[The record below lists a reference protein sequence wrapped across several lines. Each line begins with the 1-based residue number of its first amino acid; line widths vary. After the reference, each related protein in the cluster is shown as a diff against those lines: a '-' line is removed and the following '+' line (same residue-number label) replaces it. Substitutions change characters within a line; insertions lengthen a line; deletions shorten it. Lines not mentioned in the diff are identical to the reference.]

1 MANTPVL
8 TDQTGQQILKA
19 LNETNAQLGGIGQ
32 GLKQL
37 GEANMF
43 VASAVAVKAS
53 ADEDYKFYPATDGE
67 KLLEAYEL
75 GTDMLLS
82 IYDQFAKKTY
92 RIPFSEAVLMGGVMW
107 QFKFTSND
115 NNNPIGAPSTY
126 AVGFVINGKGT
137 SVTGGTL

>member
-19 LNETNAQLGGIGQ
+19 LNDIGQ

-37 GEANMF
+37 AEVNMF
-43 VASAVAVKAS
+43 VASAVAFKSS

-67 KLLEAYEL
+67 KLLQAYEL

-82 IYDQFAKKTY
+82 I
-92 RIPFSEAVLMGGVMW
+92 
-107 QFKFTSND
+107 
-115 NNNPIGAPSTY
+115 
-126 AVGFVINGKGT
+126 
-137 SVTGGTL
+137 